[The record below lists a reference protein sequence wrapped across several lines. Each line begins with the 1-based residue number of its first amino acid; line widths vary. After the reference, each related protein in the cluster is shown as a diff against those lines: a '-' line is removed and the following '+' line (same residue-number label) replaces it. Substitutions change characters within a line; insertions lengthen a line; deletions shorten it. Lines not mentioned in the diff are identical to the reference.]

1 MSLLLII
8 QNYYNKKVYLK
19 VNLILIRTKNKED
32 KKLKGKKLKLIT
44 EILAIVV
51 ICLVSFVGIYTKKAN
66 KMENQVKDYELSKD
80 LSGYR
85 ELIFKVSDATEVLDS
100 KGKVIGNTD
109 NYTDSTIETNSY
121 QKTEN
126 KINSDEELTEA
137 NYEKAKSIIEERLKS
152 LRIQDYNLSLNKENG
167 DIYLQIPE
175 NSDTDHIISNILQV
189 AKFEIK
195 DSEDTSNVLVTND
208 DLKKISAVYNTTSS
222 GTTVYLQIEF
232 NKNGKNILKGLST
245 GDYATNEN
253 LTNNTNSTEA
263 TAETNTDK
271 SSANESN
278 TNTESNENTESD
290 SSSEEEKATQ
300 KKIILSIDDNDMITT
315 SFDDPIED
323 GIIDL
328 SMNQATTDQDSIS
341 QTLQS
346 ASTIATVVNSG
357 KMPLTYKVSGNN
369 YVKTDITS
377 DMLKKVIYVVVAIT
391 IIALAILVLKYKAR
405 GLIAAIA
412 FIGFVALD
420 LLLVRYTN
428 VTISLESIVAMI
440 MTLFINYIAIYG
452 LVKIHETDIELKK
465 KAYANE
471 FKSIII
477 KFIPII
483 IVAVIFVFMG
493 WTKISTFGMT
503 MFWGLLLSIVYNY
516 VLTKNMLD

>member
-1 MSLLLII
+1 M
-8 QNYYNKKVYLK
+8 
-19 VNLILIRTKNKED
+19 
-32 KKLKGKKLKLIT
+32 KGKKLKLIT

-85 ELIFKVSDATEVLDS
+85 ELIFKVSDATEILDS
-100 KGKVIGNTD
+100 KVKVVGNTD

-405 GLIAAIA
+405 GLIASIA

-477 KFIPII
+477 KFIPIS